1 MGKAKDDLHQAMTFV
16 QGKFAAAATLQ
27 NKRNNGN
34 IKRTAALLANAEK
47 NRVEAK
53 KNLQK
58 AVITQQ
64 RAMSTL
70 ASATN
75 ARIKSTNKHVSINAA
90 QIKENAKKARED
102 LDKAVNM
109 FDKKVANARSEAAK
123 GRAGLSQQ
131 LADQDKSIR
140 QWADNK
146 LKVVIASTAAQF
158 RRVRAKM
165 AANREHADNAL
176 KSASTKMT
184 AALNADAALNT
195 KRFNKTVK
203 DITAAKAEAKARVKA
218 AKTSFKVGLR
228 RLSVTIE
235 DQVGK
240 ANARTDQLTNTVQ
253 KNKVAQ
259 AKVNGNVAAETT
271 RMIKLGNK
279 RYAQHLAKDK
289 EMKSLIDANKAATDK
304 RMKGMAAHYMMEL
317 NAVKST
323 MKKNRAHATHMLA
336 KESSKL
342 YAAISKNEAEQ
353 LKTNKD
359 LAKQT
364 RSARMDIAD
373 ALTEA
378 KGDFAKRLGALH
390 TTVVAN
396 DKKAE
401 KKLTTMST
409 KTKAAL
415 NVRVTAEISK
425 LTTRANSQI
434 EGLRLNS
441 AEARGEMKKQLLYA
455 IRSMAEEAKKNLD
468 GAVKTMTT
476 AFTNQNAEETKA
488 AKKSAKDRAAIAA
501 QIKVNAGIAAQEV
514 KDATATMQRSL
525 LALKFETE
533 TKITKTNKKIDA
545 YANAITKE
553 AKDVAALMKVQM
565 TTLTG
570 KIDTQ
575 KAAAK
580 KAISAADAKS
590 AAGFIAVANK
600 VKSTLKKAAD
610 ASDKKFTKL
619 YTKMANQRKA
629 IDNDLATSVTN
640 INDSI
645 AKQAALADSRFS
657 KTVKSITAA
666 RAEATKQV
674 KEAREDFATDLNALT
689 AKIKKMDTKLTGE
702 VMVVSGEVISHK
714 AAQNKVNRHVNS
726 EINRIEKKMNDQ
738 HTVSTRAR
746 GKLRKI
752 LDENKR
758 AAAEEVKSLSKLF
771 KGKIASIRSEAAGDA
786 LAAKK
791 DLTKATFKMYGSMAD
806 AQKENLYRNK
816 ESARKIGSYSK
827 TSLAG
832 IAATKKEFDNQ
843 LTPLGNTIAANHK
856 KVEKG
861 FEVLTGV
868 VRDYKSAGK
877 KDRKL
882 IRKQNKTLNDNMEK
896 AIATAVQ
903 IGEARAKRVAD
914 EARENLSGA
923 KKALLAEITNTVE
936 DAADKTF
943 KTIQGKHGKIADN
956 YLSLKAYACT
966 AEDKLTEYVGK
977 GKGRNLSSLGDLL
990 VNVAGMSS
998 VKPGKAE
1005 GLSPSSSVRTPFSGE
1020 KVPVKNSVNKIN
1032 ALVNELMGIEG
1043 GVRLRWPM
1051 GLGKYLLSK
1060 VMESM
1065 TQKGVLQVD
1074 KIDDKSGNWVFLN
1087 GHAVGLSNKL
1097 NDFESLAVRMS
1108 HYESTLAKLTAKLAA
1123 KKVKPVK
1130 YMEYAKAP
1138 EWQGN

>member
-1 MGKAKDDLHQAMTFV
+1 
-16 QGKFAAAATLQ
+16 
-27 NKRNNGN
+27 
-34 IKRTAALLANAEK
+34 
-47 NRVEAK
+47 
-53 KNLQK
+53 
-58 AVITQQ
+58 
-64 RAMSTL
+64 
-70 ASATN
+70 
-75 ARIKSTNKHVSINAA
+75 
-90 QIKENAKKARED
+90 
-102 LDKAVNM
+102 
-109 FDKKVANARSEAAK
+109 
-123 GRAGLSQQ
+123 
-131 LADQDKSIR
+131 
-140 QWADNK
+140 
-146 LKVVIASTAAQF
+146 
-158 RRVRAKM
+158 
-165 AANREHADNAL
+165 
-176 KSASTKMT
+176 
-184 AALNADAALNT
+184 
-195 KRFNKTVK
+195 
-203 DITAAKAEAKARVKA
+203 
-218 AKTSFKVGLR
+218 
-228 RLSVTIE
+228 
-235 DQVGK
+235 
-240 ANARTDQLTNTVQ
+240 
-253 KNKVAQ
+253 
-259 AKVNGNVAAETT
+259 
-271 RMIKLGNK
+271 
-279 RYAQHLAKDK
+279 
-289 EMKSLIDANKAATDK
+289 
-304 RMKGMAAHYMMEL
+304 
-317 NAVKST
+317 
-323 MKKNRAHATHMLA
+323 
-336 KESSKL
+336 
-342 YAAISKNEAEQ
+342 
-353 LKTNKD
+353 
-359 LAKQT
+359 
-364 RSARMDIAD
+364 
-373 ALTEA
+373 
-378 KGDFAKRLGALH
+378 
-390 TTVVAN
+390 
-396 DKKAE
+396 
-401 KKLTTMST
+401 
-409 KTKAAL
+409 
-415 NVRVTAEISK
+415 
-425 LTTRANSQI
+425 
-434 EGLRLNS
+434 
-441 AEARGEMKKQLLYA
+441 
-455 IRSMAEEAKKNLD
+455 
-468 GAVKTMTT
+468 
-476 AFTNQNAEETKA
+476 
-488 AKKSAKDRAAIAA
+488 
-501 QIKVNAGIAAQEV
+501 
-514 KDATATMQRSL
+514 
-525 LALKFETE
+525 
-533 TKITKTNKKIDA
+533 
-545 YANAITKE
+545 
-553 AKDVAALMKVQM
+553 
-565 TTLTG
+565 
-570 KIDTQ
+570 
-575 KAAAK
+575 
-580 KAISAADAKS
+580 
-590 AAGFIAVANK
+590 
-600 VKSTLKKAAD
+600 
-610 ASDKKFTKL
+610 
-619 YTKMANQRKA
+619 
-629 IDNDLATSVTN
+629 
-640 INDSI
+640 
-645 AKQAALADSRFS
+645 
-657 KTVKSITAA
+657 
-666 RAEATKQV
+666 
-674 KEAREDFATDLNALT
+674 
-689 AKIKKMDTKLTGE
+689 
-702 VMVVSGEVISHK
+702 MVVSGEVISHK

-758 AAAEEVKSLSKLF
+758 AAAEEVKALSKLF

-843 LTPLGNTIAANHK
+843 LTTLGNTIAANHK

-1130 YMEYAKAP
+1130 HMEYAKAP